1 MFFQPYNSIKNK
13 ITRKFHYVYF
23 NVSDDATRGE
33 ILINIDK
40 KKKYWSINIMKLLV
54 ILFLIKVTL
63 ICDFFEPGV
72 IWLIA
77 LLFST

>member
-33 ILINIDK
+33 ILFNIDK
-40 KKKYWSINIMKLLV
+40 KKKILINKHNETSRYF
-54 ILFLIKVTL
+54 ILN
-63 ICDFFEPGV
+63 
-72 IWLIA
+72 
-77 LLFST
+77 